1 MGASESVAH
10 RSGGRGGAER
20 GAEPPAGEMGGAG
33 CRCGAAGHGPGGV
46 HEVLDDARACFSRIN
61 RSKAL
66 GQRDCAA
73 GPSQG
78 KCSGAFEQRL
88 DRSAELRPE
97 LDLAGNRPLRE
108 FPACKTGRRRVTLT
122 GAG

>member
-46 HEVLDDARACFSRIN
+46 RTHEWRLELAI
-61 RSKAL
+61 
-66 GQRDCAA
+66 
-73 GPSQG
+73 SQG
-78 KCSGAFEQRL
+78 GDRL
-88 DRSAELRPE
+88 FDGERSRVPDRVI
-97 LDLAGNRPLRE
+97 LAGS
-108 FPACKTGRRRVTLT
+108 
-122 GAG
+122 